1 MNIGIITN
9 GIHCRF
15 NDVDSHKNKR
25 AANIYICAMCFS
37 DYVHKMSSVVFMAV
51 GENPSKISYYHLEK
65 IFPLILILFGNSD
78 TLQCVPSS
86 LCLSVSFFS
95 LSFRCVYV
103 WSLCVSV
110 SFSFKS
116 TKLRMREMWL
126 NVIKDECEL

>member
-25 AANIYICAMCFS
+25 TANICAMCFS

-51 GENPSKISYYHLEK
+51 GENPSRISYYHLEK

-78 TLQCVPSS
+78 TLQCVPISS
-86 LCLSVSFFS
+86 VFFLSLSFSLDVFSVCFSVSF
-95 LSFRCVYV
+95 L
-103 WSLCVSV
+103 
-110 SFSFKS
+110 FKS
-116 TKLRMREMWL
+116 TELRMRELWR
-126 NVIKDECEL
+126 NVIKGECEL